1 MGMYNFGF
9 YADEEMPSR
18 ISESAGH
25 RGFSGTDG
33 DGVRAAQRFC
43 KGRTGA
49 DAAREMSA
57 GSLAIR
63 AAEVFY

>member
-1 MGMYNFGF
+1 MYNFGL
-9 YADEEMPSR
+9 YADEEISAR
-18 ISESAGH
+18 ISESAGQ
-25 RGFSGTDG
+25 RGFSGADG
-33 DGVRAAQRFC
+33 DGVRAVQRFC

-57 GSLAIR
+57 GSLANR

>member
-1 MGMYNFGF
+1 MYNFGF
-9 YADEEMPSR
+9 YANEEMSAR
-18 ISESAGH
+18 ICESAEQ
-25 RGFSGTDG
+25 RGFSGADG
-33 DGVRAAQRFC
+33 DGIRAAQRFC

-57 GSLAIR
+57 GSLANR